1 MLGDSKVAT
10 QAPGRAEET
19 VFVIWVQY
27 GGERTDGNRGRGRAR
42 FLSLSQKFRERP
54 KGDGTVCI
62 QSCIPLQTTESMG
75 FTAPPARCE
84 GNEEISFQEQP
95 LERGAVQGLEGL
107 RPENC

>member
-10 QAPGRAEET
+10 QGSGRAKET

-27 GGERTDGNRGRGRAR
+27 GGERTDENRGRGRAR

-75 FTAPPARCE
+75 FTAPPARGE
-84 GNEEISFQEQP
+84 GNEEISFQEQL
-95 LERGAVQGLEGL
+95 LERGAAQGLEGL